1 MDGTLFVARAQDQFS
16 GGHALYF
23 WAHLPST
30 RLALLHQRYSISAA
44 HVRYGKNKGFMSGTL
59 FALVP
64 CFNRCPGGGV
74 DFIHERRG
82 TIFSANFVM
91 CGVLGST
98 RRLGP
103 TDQETR
109 KTSLGGSPLGCRR
122 VVPSGSHFRPR
133 PASYMGR
140 TDRPDMPPA
149 IPAE

>member
-59 FALVP
+59 FAFVP

-82 TIFSANFVM
+82 TIFSANFAITAFYEVRFSNLRTHSPGPIPM
-91 CGVLGST
+91 SVL
-98 RRLGP
+98 
-103 TDQETR
+103 D
-109 KTSLGGSPLGCRR
+109 
-122 VVPSGSHFRPR
+122 
-133 PASYMGR
+133 
-140 TDRPDMPPA
+140 
-149 IPAE
+149 